1 MKKLIILGLILSS
14 GLAFADDAK
23 LKEAIAQK
31 LVSVDGTEQGLQNTD
46 KMILEQIRMRLP
58 KDLPESFYADLSK
71 NLNSEQRKQFIVQR
85 YVESFNQ
92 KELQAALNFYQ
103 SAEGKVWA
111 KKASDVGS
119 EVAHF
124 TTQNARNALNT
135 TMQQYSE
142 NPKVKQLME
151 RMNPQPA
158 QTANEK
164 VTPK

>member
-1 MKKLIILGLILSS
+1 MKKLIILGIMLSS
-14 GLAFADDAK
+14 SLAFADDAK
-23 LKEAIAQK
+23 QKVAIAQK

-58 KDLPESFYADLSK
+58 KDLPESFYTDLTK
-71 NLNSEQRKQFIVQR
+71 NLDSEQRKQFIVQR
-85 YVESFNQ
+85 YVESFSE

-135 TMQQYSE
+135 TMQQYGE
-142 NPKVKQLME
+142 NPKVKQLMQ
-151 RMNPQPA
+151 RMNPQAA
-158 QTANEK
+158 QTGNEK
-164 VTPK
+164 TEIK

>member
-1 MKKLIILGLILSS
+1 MKKIIILGTLLFST
-14 GLAFADDAK
+14 LVFADDVK
-23 LKEAIAQK
+23 QKEAIAQK

-85 YVESFNQ
+85 YVESFSQ
-92 KELQAALNFYQ
+92 KELQAALSFYQ
-103 SAEGKVWA
+103 SVEGKVWA

-124 TTQNARNALNT
+124 TTQNARTALNT
-135 TMQQYSE
+135 TMQQYIE
-142 NPKVKQLME
+142 NPKVKQLLA
-151 RMNPQPA
+151 RMNPQPVQA
-158 QTANEK
+158 AEK
-164 VTPK
+164 PESK

>member
-23 LKEAIAQK
+23 QKEAIAQK
-31 LVSVDGTEQGLQNTD
+31 LVSVDGTEQGLKNTD

-135 TMQQYSE
+135 TMQQHGE

-164 VTPK
+164 VAPK

>member
-1 MKKLIILGLILSS
+1 MKKLIILGIMLSS
-14 GLAFADDAK
+14 SLAFADDAK
-23 LKEAIAQK
+23 QKIAIAQK

-58 KDLPESFYADLSK
+58 KDLPESFYSDLTK
-71 NLNSEQRKQFIVQR
+71 NLDSEQRKQFIVQR
-85 YVESFNQ
+85 YVESFSE

-103 SAEGKVWA
+103 SAEGKAWA

-142 NPKVKQLME
+142 NPKVKQLMQ
-151 RMNPQPA
+151 RMNPQAA
-158 QTANEK
+158 QTGNEK
-164 VTPK
+164 TEIK